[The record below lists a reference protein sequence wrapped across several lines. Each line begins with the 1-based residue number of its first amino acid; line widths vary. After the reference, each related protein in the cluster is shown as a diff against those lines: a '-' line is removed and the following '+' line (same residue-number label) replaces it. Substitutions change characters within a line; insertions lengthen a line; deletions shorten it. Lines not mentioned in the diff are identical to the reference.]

1 MWVIKI
7 GGSLCHKI
15 SLARWL
21 DQVACFG
28 PGQVVVVPG
37 GGPFADEVRAA
48 QGAWGVPDATA
59 HRMALLAM
67 DQFGELLL
75 GLRPDLV
82 AAANPL
88 EVRWALANGRVPV
101 WLAGRDATVDD
112 LPATWEITS
121 DSLAAFLAGQLGAGD
136 LLLVKSVAL
145 AESSASAAEL
155 ADRGWLDAGFPP
167 FLAGAGFS
175 AWLVERE
182 DHEHLRDFLYAGVP
196 LGACRILPAGEG
208 GT

>member
-15 SLARWL
+15 SLAGWL
-21 DQVACFG
+21 DQIACYG

-48 QGAWGVPDATA
+48 QGAWGFPDAAA
-59 HRMALLAM
+59 HRMAVLAM

-82 AAANPL
+82 AAGTPEEARA
-88 EVRWALANGRVPV
+88 VLADGGVPV
-101 WLAGRDATVDD
+101 WLAGRD
-112 LPATWEITS
+112 PAVEGIPPSWDVTS

-145 AESSASAAEL
+145 EESRAPASAL
-155 ADRGWLDAGFPP
+155 ADRGWLDRGFPG
-167 FLAGAGFS
+167 FLDGEGFS

-196 LGACRILPAGEG
+196 LGACRITAGEG
-208 GT
+208 